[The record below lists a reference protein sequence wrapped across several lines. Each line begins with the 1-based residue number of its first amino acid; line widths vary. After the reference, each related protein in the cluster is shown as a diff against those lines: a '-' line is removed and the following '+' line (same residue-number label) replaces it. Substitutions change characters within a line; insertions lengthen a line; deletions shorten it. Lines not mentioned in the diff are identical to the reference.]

1 MPSKRSQRLEKEEE
15 ERGFFYRLGRG
26 AYKVFSVTE
35 KSGIFYGCL
44 AGLGLYLLNEPLEGI
59 DVKIS
64 ATIFGVGAGG
74 IVKAPIQYLVGRRKK
89 KREEE
94 ERRKQDWVRN
104 QMYRKERERMIA
116 QHDEEMEELGKMKKE
131 MTDLVKYTQDEN
143 AKLLAEL
150 MEGREENYRLR
161 DKIEDKDEEIGDLQR
176 RNQELETEN
185 TDIAQLL
192 QRRRDKDAGG

>member
-15 ERGFFYRLGRG
+15 KRGGFYKVGRGFYKGVSFLERYYILYGGMFVAGYYASDAVEGVWEKIALGVCG
-26 AYKVFSVTE
+26 
-35 KSGIFYGCL
+35 
-44 AGLGLYLLNEPLEGI
+44 AGLGGALKKGI
-59 DVKIS
+59 GYFS
-64 ATIFGVGAGG
+64 
-74 IVKAPIQYLVGRRKK
+74 GRRKK
-89 KREEE
+89 RREEE

-116 QHDEEMEELGKMKKE
+116 QHEEEMAKLEEVKTE
-131 MTDLVKYTQDEN
+131 MGQMVKYGQDEN

-150 MEGREENYRLR
+150 MREREEGYRR
-161 DKIEDKDEEIGDLQR
+161 QDKIEDLEEEMGDLQR
-176 RNQELETEN
+176 RNQELEAEN